1 MSLISSNRRSY
12 SNSIGNKAEQ
22 VFFDIVKSK
31 GVNIIKSNRE
41 DDIFK
46 HIDFYVNGIGID
58 IKARRH
64 LDCIWLERT
73 NVHGKN
79 GWLRGEA
86 KYIGLEIVELKSFCF
101 FKRIDLLEY
110 VSRFNET
117 TSSKDCYFKWY
128 TRRDWNRKDEIIKV
142 RYKDIQH
149 LETKRLSYATN

>member
-31 GVNIIKSNRE
+31 GVDIIKSSRE

-46 HIDFYVNGIGID
+46 HIDFYINGVGID
-58 IKARRH
+58 IKSRRH
-64 LDCIWLERT
+64 LNCIWLERT

>member
-31 GVNIIKSNRE
+31 GVDIIKSSRE

-46 HIDFYVNGIGID
+46 HIDFYINGVGID
-58 IKARRH
+58 IKSRRH
-64 LDCIWLERT
+64 LNCIWLERT

-142 RYKDIQH
+142 RYKDIHH